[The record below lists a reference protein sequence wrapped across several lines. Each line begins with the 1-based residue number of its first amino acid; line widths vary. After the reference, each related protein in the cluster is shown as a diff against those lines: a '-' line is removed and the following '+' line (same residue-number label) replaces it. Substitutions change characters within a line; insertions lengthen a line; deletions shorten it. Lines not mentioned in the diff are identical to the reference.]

1 MVPEVQAKYKKE
13 TNLPILRKMLWQKM
27 DVHMNGQ
34 SMGPKSM
41 GPKTHTVW
49 YLEKEGRPKIETWSI
64 DRALNNELFLWKKYA
79 EKMHQKLVQDPFIFL
94 VI

>member
-64 DRALNNELFLWKKYA
+64 DRALNNEHFYGKS
-79 EKMHQKLVQDPFIFL
+79 MQKRCTKN
-94 VI
+94 